1 MSKIFTF
8 YPDKDDQKSSYNCT
22 DFQHVSLSNISF
34 HFKKKKKKK
43 DISISRVLLAERGMG
58 KCPSVSLWRGKVIV
72 GEEAGGNEVMTV
84 VVETVSGRVRI
95 RSSTGECEPA
105 DRADR

>member
-1 MSKIFTF
+1 MIRNLHITA
-8 YPDKDDQKSSYNCT
+8 QT
-22 DFQHVSLSNISF
+22 SNMFPCPTSAFIL
-34 HFKKKKKKK
+34 KRKKKKK

-84 VVETVSGRVRI
+84 VVWW
-95 RSSTGECEPA
+95 SS
-105 DRADR
+105 R